1 MLCIIYVHGSVKVFL
16 GEGDLFPVPL
26 LCGLF
31 FMSDSR
37 SPTPPPLPL
46 YICAKCSMQQAETL
60 FVSGAMLG
68 IEYSSFKITHTWQ
81 TFVLR
86 MNYVKAALILSW

>member
-1 MLCIIYVHGSVKVFL
+1 MG
-16 GEGDLFPVPL
+16 
-26 LCGLF
+26 
-31 FMSDSR
+31 DSR
-37 SPTPPPLPL
+37 SPTPPPLSL

-60 FVSGAMLG
+60 LVSGAMLG